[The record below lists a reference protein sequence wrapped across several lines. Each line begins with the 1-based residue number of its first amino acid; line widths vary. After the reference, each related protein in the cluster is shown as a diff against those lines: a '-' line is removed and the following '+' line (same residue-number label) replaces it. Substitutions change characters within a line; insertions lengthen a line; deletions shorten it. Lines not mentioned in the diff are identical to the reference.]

1 MSFSVER
8 RSAYDEIYND
18 EIFDEDGR
26 PKRTGKKRLCVN
38 GRQRSSVCHECE
50 HFSVQT
56 LSLSK

>member
-38 GRQRSSVCHECE
+38 GR
-50 HFSVQT
+50 
-56 LSLSK
+56 